1 MVGSLAMEPSFFVR
15 NICSARFWR
24 FLAVALLFVARMPSA
39 YAQVQD
45 PCREVGFAKRPI
57 SEYSPESLKNRVE
70 RDPMDVDALIHLGL
84 HVEEQ
89 DQDSRAYALYERAI
103 QARSDCSLGYL
114 FAGLVEE
121 RISGHAASDAE
132 VKMHKAL
139 SLDPSLRNDPN
150 VEGFFRRHPRLVLG
164 ASSKETESPSV
175 TNNLLGSAN
184 RFLIGVGVGLLLS
197 APFVYLARRKQSAS
211 G

>member
-1 MVGSLAMEPSFFVR
+1 MMPNSPVKSIFAVQLWRILA
-15 NICSARFWR
+15 AAW
-24 FLAVALLFVARMPSA
+24 LFATWMPSVF
-39 YAQVQD
+39 AQDERGCQG
-45 PCREVGFAKRPI
+45 VGFAKQ
-57 SEYSPESLKNRVE
+57 SFTQYSPESLRKRLQRNPKN
-70 RDPMDVDALIHLGL
+70 VDALIHLGSHL
-84 HVEEQ
+84 EEQ
-89 DQDSRAYALYERAI
+89 DQITQAYALYERAI
-103 QARSDCSLGYL
+103 QAKPGCSLGYL

-150 VEGFFRRHPRLVLG
+150 VEGFFRRHPRSVIG

-175 TNNLLGSAN
+175 TNNLLASAN
-184 RFLIGVGVGLLLS
+184 HFLIGVGVGLLLS
-197 APFVYLARRKQSAS
+197 TPFVYLARRKQSAS